1 MKVVLLLLSIVAFI
15 VIASIFSQFMM
26 KRVERIESEKAKAKA
41 NESEIETQKPKN
53 EDFKEVLKK
62 ENCSSTT
69 KRPQDINDIQN
80 LTKFNHGTYRDEKG
94 RFKSK
99 KQLEKE
105 LESERKWKKEQKI
118 S

>member
-15 VIASIFSQFMM
+15 VITSKISRFLS
-26 KRVERIESEKAKAKA
+26 KRVESIEK
-41 NESEIETQKPKN
+41 EIEEENKRNK
-53 EDFKEVLKK
+53 DFKEVLKK
-62 ENCSSTT
+62 ENCSSTG
-69 KRPQDINDIQN
+69 KPKDINDIQN

-105 LESERKWKKEQKI
+105 LESESKWKKEQKI

>member
-15 VIASIFSQFMM
+15 VITSKISRFLS
-26 KRVERIESEKAKAKA
+26 KRVESVEKEVEDENKR
-41 NESEIETQKPKN
+41 N

-69 KRPQDINDIQN
+69 KRQKDTNDIQN

-94 RFKSK
+94 RFKSN
-99 KQLEKE
+99 KE
-105 LESERKWKKEQKI
+105 WKKEHET

>member
-15 VIASIFSQFMM
+15 VITSKISRFLS
-26 KRVERIESEKAKAKA
+26 KRVQSIEK
-41 NESEIETQKPKN
+41 EIEEENKRN
-53 EDFKEVLKK
+53 ENFKEVLKK
-62 ENCSSTT
+62 ENCSSTG
-69 KRPQDINDIQN
+69 KPKDINDIQN

-99 KQLEKE
+99 KE
-105 LESERKWKKEQKI
+105 LEWKKEQKT

>member
-15 VIASIFSQFMM
+15 VITSVFSRFMM
-26 KRVERIESEKAKAKA
+26 KRVERIESEKAKAQENEKA
-41 NESEIETQKPKN
+41 KASETQTPKN
-53 EDFKEVLKK
+53 ECFKEVLKK

-69 KRPQDINDIQN
+69 KRTQDINDKQN
-80 LTKFNHGTYRDEKG
+80 LTKFNHGTYRDGKG

-99 KQLEKE
+99 KQLEAE
-105 LESERKWKKEQKI
+105 AEWKKEQEI

>member
-1 MKVVLLLLSIVAFI
+1 MKVVLLLLSIIAFI

-26 KRVERIESEKAKAKA
+26 KRVERIESEKAKEK
-41 NESEIETQKPKN
+41 ESQSQSQSEMPKN
-53 EDFKEVLKK
+53 ESFKEVLKK

-69 KRPQDINDIQN
+69 KRPKDINDIQN

-99 KQLEKE
+99 KE
-105 LESERKWKKEQKI
+105 
-118 S
+118 

>member
-1 MKVVLLLLSIVAFI
+1 MKVVLLLLAIVAFI

-26 KRVERIESEKAKAKA
+26 KRVEQIESEKAKEKEKEK
-41 NESEIETQKPKN
+41 ESESQIPKK
-53 EDFKEVLKK
+53 ESFKEVLKK
-62 ENCSSTT
+62 ENCSSTG
-69 KRPQDINDIQN
+69 KRKDINDKQN

-99 KQLEKE
+99 KE
-105 LESERKWKKEQKI
+105 LEWKKEQET